1 MRDITY
7 PPVIVTAKVLFK
19 LLGQRF
25 QLSGTE
31 NVPRKGGA
39 LLAINHTGYVDFIY
53 GGLGANPSKRLVRFM
68 IKREMMDKAG
78 VGHLLRSFHHIRVD
92 RESGIQS
99 MRDATEYLKAGE
111 IVGIYPEATIS
122 RSFEIKDLK
131 SGAVRIAAD
140 ADVPLIPVIVWGA
153 HRLMT
158 KDHPRDFSRSRK
170 TIAVR
175 VGTPMYPTGEDT
187 ATETAALRAEMQ
199 RLLDETIAAYP
210 EDEKAPGSW
219 WTPARFG
226 GSAPTPEEAQRLDK
240 EELAER
246 AAKRRAR
253 AAERRRIHRQADS
266 STSLFVAL
274 SLCR

>member
-1 MRDITY
+1 
-7 PPVIVTAKVLFK
+7 
-19 LLGQRF
+19 
-25 QLSGTE
+25 
-31 NVPRKGGA
+31 
-39 LLAINHTGYVDFIY
+39 
-53 GGLGANPSKRLVRFM
+53 M

-92 RESGIQS
+92 RESGVQS
-99 MRDATEYLKAGE
+99 MKDAMDYLKAGE
-111 IVGIYPEATIS
+111 VVGIYPEATIS
-122 RSFEIKDLK
+122 RSFEIKELK

-140 ADVPLIPVIVWGA
+140 AGVPLIPVIVWGA

-175 VGTPMYPTGEDT
+175 VGAPMYPTGEDI
-187 ATETAALRAEMQ
+187 AAETAALRAAMQ

-226 GSAPTPEEAQRLDK
+226 GSAPTLEEAAVLDK
-240 EELAER
+240 EELQPGPRKSAR
-246 AAKRRAR
+246 SAAKKGQVDQL
-253 AAERRRIHRQADS
+253 IHRQ
-266 STSLFVAL
+266 VAL
-274 SLCR
+274 AFVILSTKQGFRRSGPDFSVPLVRAMSVLPRVHDVDDPAEVVERCELDRDLALGSCRGRS

>member
-1 MRDITY
+1 VLDITY
-7 PPVIVTAKVLFK
+7 PPVIVSAKVLFK

-31 NVPRKGGA
+31 HVPRKGGA

-92 RESGIQS
+92 RASGVQS
-99 MRDATEYLKAGE
+99 MRDATAYLEAGE
-111 IVGIYPEATIS
+111 VVGIYPEATIS
-122 RSFEIKDLK
+122 RSFEIKELK

-140 ADVPLIPVIVWGA
+140 AGVPLIPVIVWGA

-175 VGTPMYPTGEDT
+175 VGEPMYPTGEDT
-187 ATETAALRAEMQ
+187 AAETAQLRAEMQ

-226 GSAPTPEEAQRLDK
+226 GSAPTPEEAARLDR
-240 EELAER
+240 EELAAR
-246 AAKRRAR
+246 AAKRAAR
-253 AAERRRIHRQADS
+253 AAAEGDS
-266 STSLFVAL
+266 STG
-274 SLCR
+274 

>member
-1 MRDITY
+1 VRDITY

-92 RESGIQS
+92 RASGVQS
-99 MRDATEYLKAGE
+99 MRDATDYLKAGE
-111 IVGIYPEATIS
+111 VVGIYPEATIS
-122 RSFEIKDLK
+122 RSFEIKELK
-131 SGAVRIAAD
+131 TGAVRIAAE
-140 ADVPLIPVIVWGA
+140 AGVPLIPVIVWGA

-158 KDHPRDFSRSRK
+158 KDHPKDFSRSRK

-175 VGTPMYPTGEDT
+175 VGAPMHPTGKDP
-187 ATETAALRAEMQ
+187 AAETAQLREAMQ

-210 EDEKAPGSW
+210 DEEKAPGSW
-219 WTPARFG
+219 WTPVRFG
-226 GSAPTPEEAQRLDK
+226 GSAPTPEDAKRLDR
-240 EELAER
+240 EELA
-246 AAKRRAR
+246 AR
-253 AAERRRIHRQADS
+253 AARKAAQPAEKNDS
-266 STSLFVAL
+266 STS
-274 SLCR
+274 

>member
-31 NVPRKGGA
+31 HVPRKGGA

-53 GGLGANPSKRLVRFM
+53 GGLAANPSKRLVRFM
-68 IKREMMDKAG
+68 IKREMMDKPG

-92 RESGIQS
+92 RDSGVQS
-99 MRDATEYLKAGE
+99 MLDARSYLEAGE
-111 IVGIYPEATIS
+111 VVGIYPEATIS
-122 RSFEIKDLK
+122 RSFEIKELK

-140 ADVPLIPVIVWGA
+140 AGVPLIPVIVWGA

-175 VGTPMYPTGEDT
+175 VGEPMHPTGEDIN
-187 ATETAALRAEMQ
+187 AETAALRTAMQ

-226 GSAPTPEEAQRLDK
+226 GSAPTPEEAARLDQ
-240 EELAER
+240 EE
-246 AAKRRAR
+246 RRAR
-253 AAERRRIHRQADS
+253 AQKAAAKRAAKGDKS
-266 STSLFVAL
+266 SK
-274 SLCR
+274 

>member
-99 MRDATEYLKAGE
+99 MKDATNYLKAGE

-170 TIAVR
+170 TIAVT
-175 VGTPMYPTGEDT
+175 VGAPMYPTGEDIAAET
-187 ATETAALRAEMQ
+187 ATLRAEMQ

-210 EDEKAPGSW
+210 DDEKAPGSW

-226 GSAPTPEEAQRLDK
+226 GSAPTLEEAAVLDV
-240 EELAER
+240 EEKRAR
-246 AAKRRAR
+246 ARKSAAKR
-253 AAERRRIHRQADS
+253 AEQGDK
-266 STSLFVAL
+266 STS
-274 SLCR
+274 